1 MPMYELFVPKLLI
14 TTFGSPETGCYW
26 TTLWNSDILEM
37 GFLVGFFQLNLVGFS
52 CPALEPN
59 ATTSLVYKLFPIA
72 KSIQKR
78 L

>member
-52 CPALEPN
+52 CPKK
-59 ATTSLVYKLFPIA
+59 LVVSWKLLFIMFLGYFFLFS
-72 KSIQKR
+72 K
-78 L
+78 